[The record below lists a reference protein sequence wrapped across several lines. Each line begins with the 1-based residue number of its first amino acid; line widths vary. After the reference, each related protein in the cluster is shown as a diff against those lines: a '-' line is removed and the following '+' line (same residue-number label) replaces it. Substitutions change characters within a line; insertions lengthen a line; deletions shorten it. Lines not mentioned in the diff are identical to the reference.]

1 MSSFNRRFFMLSA
14 AALGGTSLSG
24 CGFEPVYGT
33 DGAASML
40 LNNVLVDEPKANE
53 SYLLVRELEN
63 RLGQPG
69 GAPQFGLS
77 LALKLDERGL
87 GRTSAQVTNRFDV
100 IGSATY
106 ALRDMDNK
114 EVLTTG
120 KVSSFTS
127 YSASGSTVSELA
139 AKDDAYERL
148 MVILADRIVVD
159 LQAYAVSEAA

>member
-53 SYLLVRELEN
+53 SYVLVRELEN

-69 GAPQFGLS
+69 GAPEYGLS
-77 LALKLDERGL
+77 LALHLDERGV

-100 IGSATY
+100 IGSVTY
-106 ALRDMDNK
+106 ALRGMDNK
-114 EVLTTG
+114 EVRTTG

-159 LQAYAVSEAA
+159 LQAYAASETA

>member
-1 MSSFNRRFFMLSA
+1 
-14 AALGGTSLSG
+14 
-24 CGFEPVYGT
+24 
-33 DGAASML
+33 ML

-69 GAPQFGLS
+69 GAPKFGLS
-77 LALKLDERGL
+77 LAMQLDERGV

-100 IGSATY
+100 TGSVTY

-139 AKDDAYERL
+139 ARDDAYERL

>member
-1 MSSFNRRFFMLSA
+1 MGS
-14 AALGGTSLSG
+14 
-24 CGFEPVYGT
+24 
-33 DGAASML
+33 
-40 LNNVLVDEPKANE
+40 E
-53 SYLLVRELEN
+53 SYVLVRELEN

-69 GAPQFGLS
+69 GAPEYGLS
-77 LALKLDERGL
+77 LALHLDERGV

-100 IGSATY
+100 IGSVTY
-106 ALRDMDNK
+106 ALRGMDNK

-159 LQAYAVSEAA
+159 LQAYAASETA